1 MSLISTVFF
10 IISGLFMLLLISF
23 GAVLV
28 VVGAVKLYKSKQV
41 RSIDLS
47 DGIDEAELK
56 IIRDALLQKKQTDKE
71 VQVKADAIEALKL

>member
-10 IISGLFMLLLISF
+10 VMVGFFALLLL
-23 GAVLV
+23 LV
-28 VVGAVKLYKSKQV
+28 VAVFVGLGAMKLYKSKEV